1 MKQSSF
7 LLPILLLSMSLA
19 SCGEQAAIPGKAFE
33 GTITQIIKVP
43 GVAKAMGGDAG
54 QGGALLA
61 AASNVNLKIYAR
73 EDKVAYEMAV
83 MGGLFKIKTIIDR
96 ATRTITVLTPD
107 KKALVTDLRA
117 MDSMRK
123 ILDDTLNAGDKLDSI
138 AQSIPQPT
146 GKKMEINGFEAEEYV
161 GKINGMD
168 VEMWLTS
175 DPRMQFYEI
184 LRDALLGRQRTGM
197 GGVEEIFALMM
208 PLSKGKVPVQFTAKM
223 NGEIFATSE
232 MTELEEMELDDDIF
246 SIPAGYEIVK
256 ESHISKGTRTSKDTL
271 STSDTAK
278 PFITGKPKP

>member
-1 MKQSSF
+1 MKRYF
-7 LLPILLLSMSLA
+7 LLLPVFSILMLLT
-19 SCGEQAAIPGKAFE
+19 SCAEQAAMPDKAFE
-33 GTITQIIKVP
+33 GTITQVIKVP
-43 GVAKAMGGDAG
+43 GIAKTMGGEAG
-54 QGGALLA
+54 QGGALLT

-73 EDKVAYEMAV
+73 EDKLAYEMAV

-96 ATRTITVLTPD
+96 STRTITMLTPD
-107 KKALVTDLRA
+107 KKAIVTDLRT
-117 MDSMRK
+117 MDSMRR
-123 ILDDTLNAGDKLDSI
+123 ILDDSLNQSDRIDSL

-161 GKINGMD
+161 GTVNGMD

-208 PLSKGKVPVQFTAKM
+208 PLSKGKVPVQFTARS

-232 MTELEEMELDDDIF
+232 MTKLEEMELDDEIF
-246 SIPAGYEIVK
+246 QIPPGYQVIK
-256 ESHISKGTRTSKDTL
+256 QSAANMSTRP
-271 STSDTAK
+271 STDSTGK
-278 PFITGKPKP
+278 PDSTKSFITGQPRP